1 MGLAAAVKQVIW
13 DVHVKTPR
21 IGCKILGLKDWNWTI
36 STLGFGR
43 EKPWLSFP
51 PPERLGP
58 GQRRALRC
66 GAVSMDLQAACEV
79 EMGMA
84 WGQPW
89 LPYRT
94 AMTGHVWIFSPIK
107 MVTWG
112 MVTMTARVYHMIYCC
127 VFKQWHSSWINKL
140 GLDGS
145 FGQWALEHHHC
156 SYKWVVFHGDV
167 KLPEGR
173 VVVDDLLYLY
183 TIKTYSF
190 WYGDGNPW
198 MQFCPQNC
206 QTLAEW
212 QGGSRMNLHGY
223 CSRFWVLWSSY
234 SHKHD
239 VNIAHG
245 TMGLHG
251 TWCRNLFPSD
261 EILPYTV
268 YTYLVPMKYGSQY
281 SLNGKYGKVRI
292 G

>member
-1 MGLAAAVKQVIW
+1 MQNLRFEGLKLDDIHFCIWKRKALAVISTTGTAGARPAPCLALRGCVNGPASSVWGRDVDGLRATLAAIQNCHDWAWLDFFTHQNG
-13 DVHVKTPR
+13 D
-21 IGCKILGLKDWNWTI
+21 LGVGD
-36 STLGFGR
+36 
-43 EKPWLSFP
+43 
-51 PPERLGP
+51 
-58 GQRRALRC
+58 
-66 GAVSMDLQAACEV
+66 
-79 EMGMA
+79 
-84 WGQPW
+84 
-89 LPYRT
+89 YR
-94 AMTGHVWIFSPIK
+94 
-107 MVTWG
+107 
-112 MVTMTARVYHMIYCC
+112 TARVYHMIYCC

-167 KLPEGR
+167 KIPEGR

-223 CSRFWVLWSSY
+223 SRFWVVWSGY

-239 VNIAHG
+239 VNIVHG

-251 TWCRNLFPSD
+251 TNRSWH
-261 EILPYTV
+261 
-268 YTYLVPMKYGSQY
+268 
-281 SLNGKYGKVRI
+281 
-292 G
+292 